1 MIKHVMGR
9 EIGVQADSRG
19 ACVRVDMATI
29 RQNAAALRAYIPAK
43 TRLMAVVKANAYGH
57 GLVPT
62 ARAALQGGADWLGVA
77 TAEEGAA
84 LRAAGIQAPCLVLG
98 NVSALGAK
106 IAVQS
111 HLAQTVCDRQ
121 GVMLM
126 QEACEKLG
134 KRAWVHL
141 KIDSGMSRIGA
152 RTSEEVAD
160 VLSALSACKNL
171 SLEGAFTHFAKAA
184 DAEAANM
191 QYERF
196 MQLAQALPEGVIL
209 HAAASEAALRY
220 PQYHL
225 DMVRMGIALYGCAG
239 EITHPAM
246 QWETQVVYVKNIDP
260 GDAVSYDGTFTADRP
275 MRVATIAAGYGDGYA
290 RACSNRASVLIHGFR
305 CPVLGRVCMDQT
317 VVDVSH
323 VPQVCVGD
331 AVVLLGRQKD
341 ACITAQEL
349 ADWADTIPYEA
360 LMWHRGRVPVTT
372 ENEL

>member
-1 MIKHVMGR
+1 VIKHVMGR
-9 EIGVQADSRG
+9 EIGMQADSRG
-19 ACVRVDMATI
+19 ACVRVDMAAI
-29 RQNAAALRAYIPAK
+29 RHNAAVLRAHIPEK

-57 GLVPT
+57 GLIPT
-62 ARAALQGGADWLGVA
+62 ARAVLQGGADWLGVA

-98 NVSALGAK
+98 NVSPQGAV

-111 HLAQTVCDRQ
+111 HLVQTVCDAQ

-126 QEACEKLG
+126 QKACEEQG
-134 KRAWVHL
+134 KSARVHI
-141 KIDSGMSRIGA
+141 KIDSGMGRIGA
-152 RTSEEVAD
+152 RTPEEVD
-160 VLSALSACKNL
+160 SVLKALSECRSL
-171 SLEGAFTHFAKAA
+171 SLEGAFTHFAKAV
-184 DAEAANM
+184 DAERTKM

-196 MQLAQALPEGVIL
+196 MQLVQALPAGVIL
-209 HAAASEAALRY
+209 HAAASDAMLRY

-225 DMVRMGIALYGCAG
+225 DMVRVGIALYGCAG
-239 EITHPAM
+239 DMTRPAM
-246 QWETQVVYVKNIDP
+246 QWETQVVYVKDIGV
-260 GDAVSYDGTFTADRP
+260 GDAVSYDGTFTAVRP

-290 RACSNRASVLIHGFR
+290 RACSNRASVLIHGCR

-317 VVDVSH
+317 IVDVTH
-323 VPQVCVGD
+323 VPQTCAGD
-331 AVVLLGRQKD
+331 TVVLLGKQQG
-341 ACITAQEL
+341 ASITAQEL